1 MSLRDS
7 ISDLTLPQAVAVL
20 ALFILL
26 GFGFLALK
34 AWLLLLVLGW
44 FGVTAFGFWKAVVAV
59 LLLDLL
65 IGVARN

>member
-1 MSLRDS
+1 MQRF
-7 ISDLTLPQAVAVL
+7 ISNLTLPQAVALL
-20 ALFILL
+20 ALLILL

-44 FGVTAFGFWKAVVAV
+44 SGVTAFGFWKAIVAI

-65 IGVARN
+65 LYAKTRN

>member
-7 ISDLTLPQAVAVL
+7 ISDLTLPQAVAVV
-20 ALFILL
+20 ALFALL

-44 FGVTAFGFWKAVVAV
+44 FGVTAFGFWKAVVAI

>member
-7 ISDLTLPQAVAVL
+7 ISDLTLPQAAAVVT
-20 ALFILL
+20 LFALL
-26 GFGFLALK
+26 GFGVLALK